1 MTSRKLNSSTLKTVA
16 YYVVACVIVV
26 NMAYAA
32 GCSSA
37 YYGTM
42 ESLGYHKRDILSD
55 RVEEARDAQ
64 VDAQEQFQSALDQF
78 LAVTNVETGEIEDR
92 YNALSYEYER
102 SEARAKEVS
111 SRIDSIDDVAEA
123 LFAEWEA
130 ELEEYR
136 SDALRRSSQMQLNRT
151 RTRYSELIAAMER
164 AESKMQPVLDAFHDQ
179 VLYLKHNLNAQ
190 AIAAL
195 QNERGRI
202 EQDVTA
208 LVAEMQTAIEEA
220 NAFIESLET
229 PSGQGG

>member
-1 MTSRKLNSSTLKTVA
+1 MAASRVFDRLSPCGAARL
-16 YYVVACVIVV
+16 VVAVCIVG
-26 NMAYAA
+26 NLLIAA

-42 ESLGYHKRDILSD
+42 ETFGIHKRDILSD

-78 LAVTNVETGEIEDR
+78 LAVTNVQTGEIEDR
-92 YNALSYEYER
+92 YNALNYEYER
-102 SEARAKEVS
+102 SEARAQEVS
-111 SRIDSIDDVAEA
+111 DRIDAIDDVAKA
-123 LFAEWEA
+123 LFKEWEA

-136 SDALRRSSQMQLNRT
+136 SDALRRSSQLQLDRT
-151 RTRYSELIAAMER
+151 RSRYNELISAMER

-179 VLYLKHNLNAQ
+179 VLFLKHNLNAQ

-195 QNERGRI
+195 QNERGQI

-208 LVAEMQTAIEEA
+208 LVAEMQKAIEEA
-220 NAFIESLET
+220 NAFIESLEA
-229 PSGQGG
+229 PE